1 MAPLGSNY
9 IALIAVLIVGVVLG
23 RIIQRRFLTPL
34 RKVPGPFFASVTSIW
49 LLYYDLAGLRTT
61 TIHDLHR
68 KYGPI
73 VRLAPNELS
82 FSDESVV
89 NQLYSQQTAFMK
101 APIYETMSLPPLGI
115 FSLRNKAAHSQR
127 RSLLSHAFFQ
137 QNVNDCMPIIEQ
149 KLDSLLRSFS
159 CNTSQTVDV
168 FLRFRLFAF
177 DVVGELFLGTS
188 FGASEAGTAPEYP
201 HDVDRQFLFSGIKFN
216 FPLLA
221 TFLSQ
226 IPLSSMKTFTQG
238 GERLAQF
245 GNSAFQEYIRRYG
258 RDSKRRDLLTKVLVP
273 QQKGK
278 VMTDRKTYV
287 EVGNLVA
294 AGTDT
299 TSTTLTYLF
308 WSLARFP
315 TWQSHVRKEMHEK
328 LGRAAQGPYEM
339 QALNGLPVVDAVIN
353 EALRLYPAAPASL
366 PRVTPQ
372 EGWQWN
378 AYTIPPEASC
388 RAFLHTATRDPIAF
402 PDPDVFLPGRWLEA
416 EPTTSMKTLFMPFSK
431 GTRACIG
438 KSLAMVELRLVVL
451 GLLSRY
457 EVKLPP
463 QTTEESMEIRDHF
476 LVMPKSGKCELIF
489 EPLPEGALAKA

>member
-9 IALIAVLIVGVVLG
+9 IALIAVLIVAVVLG
-23 RIIQRRFLTPL
+23 RIVQRRFLTPL
-34 RKVPGPFFASVTSIW
+34 RNVPGPFFASVTSIW

-82 FSDESVV
+82 FSDEPVV

-101 APIYETMSLPPLGI
+101 APIYDSMSLPPLGI

-127 RSLLSHAFFQ
+127 RSLLSHAFSQ
-137 QNVNDCMPIIEQ
+137 QNINDCMPIIEQ
-149 KLDSLLRSFS
+149 KLDSLLRSFK
-159 CNTSQTVDV
+159 CDTSQTVDV

-188 FGASEAGTAPEYP
+188 FGASEAGTAPEYL

-226 IPLSSMKTFTQG
+226 IPLSSMRTFTQG

-278 VMTDRKTYV
+278 VMTDRETYV

-294 AGTDT
+294 AGT
-299 TSTTLTYLF
+299 
-308 WSLARFP
+308 ARFP
-315 TWQSHVRKEMHEK
+315 EWQIHVRKEMHEI
-328 LGRAAQGPYEM
+328 LGPAAQGPYEI
-339 QALNGLPVVDAVIN
+339 QALNGLPLVDAVIN

-378 AYTIPPEASC
+378 AYTIPPEASGPALPC
-388 RAFLHTATRDPIAF
+388 TAAFH
-402 PDPDVFLPGRWLEA
+402 PDVFLPGRWLEA

-438 KSLAMVELRLVVL
+438 KILAIVELRLVVL